1 MQSLQAVI
9 PCKHAV
15 KIVSLDQNVISNL
28 AKNGRDPF
36 WRDLRERLISG
47 VKAGK
52 LLCPVPMETL
62 AETAA
67 CSRDFRIRIR
77 DLHQELS
84 FGYFFKNYDKIEG
97 EESLAL
103 VRPGLRLWPYERGR
117 WKAVEDD
124 GVNQALAKR
133 IRDDQETMRRRMKVF
148 SPPADL
154 HKLTVKEIRAG
165 VLAER
170 CGSFYRQVERLL
182 AGQPLNPA
190 DDLQIDLCRYLVSQ
204 RITKTELEQLL
215 EKILTHAWEAIPLVT
230 FAAALG
236 ALLDHGR
243 IRGRK
248 YDVNDEVDI
257 CRAAIALHSADM
269 MITEK
274 SMAYLAQ
281 QFEKEWGESLG
292 VFAIT
297 EREQIMTAL
306 EPILTR

>member
-1 MQSLQAVI
+1 MKL
-9 PCKHAV
+9 
-15 KIVSLDQNVISNL
+15 VSLDQNVISNL
-28 AKNGRDPF
+28 AKNERDPF
-36 WRDLRERLISG
+36 WRDLRERLVAG

-52 LLCPVPMETL
+52 LLCPVPKETL

-67 CSRDFRIRIR
+67 CSRELRIRIR

-84 FGYFFKNYDKIEG
+84 LGYFFKDYDKIEG
-97 EESLAL
+97 EETLAL
-103 VRPGLRLWPYERGR
+103 VRPGLRLWLYERGR
-117 WKAVEDD
+117 WKAAEDD

-133 IRDDQETMRRRMKVF
+133 IRDDQEIMRRRIKAL

-154 HKLTVKEIRAG
+154 HKLTVKEIRAR

-170 CGSFYRQVERLL
+170 CGSFCRQVERMLT
-182 AGQPLNPA
+182 GQPLDPA
-190 DDLQIDLCRYLVSQ
+190 DDLQIDLCHYLVSQ
-204 RITKTELEQLL
+204 RITKAELEQLV
-215 EKILTHAWEAIPLVT
+215 ERILTHAWEAIPLVS

-243 IRGRK
+243 IRGRN
-248 YDVNDEVDI
+248 YDVNDEIDI
-257 CRAAIALHSADM
+257 CRTAIALHSADM

-274 SMAYLAQ
+274 SMAYLVR
-281 QFEKEWGESLG
+281 QFEKEWGESPG

-297 EREQIMTAL
+297 ERAQIMTAL